1 MKPTGII
8 DYLFPNLLYILCF
21 LTGFY
26 LATHV
31 HITITL

>member
-1 MKPTGII
+1 MKPIGII
-8 DYLFPNLLYILCF
+8 DYLVPGLLYLLCF

-31 HITITL
+31 HITISL